1 MNGAA
6 DQLSNKHVC
15 TGHLSLGLLR
25 EDKCFAAEIMHERGV
40 RLASTREELT
50 GMPHD
55 DSATE
60 EFIRKASSLP
70 EDVVKLQTQIGLIV
84 SRMEKAIAN
93 HDFAKARGCS
103 DEERKEH
110 DKLYLLYQKHR
121 ISDWL
126 YHAARHDPRPG
137 HATAPAVLTLL
148 RLRAGPVP
156 RVARRPAARG
166 CRVGGGATNRA
177 RGHCRRIGTY

>member
-25 EDKCFAAEIMHERGV
+25 EDKCFAAEILHERGV

-55 DSATE
+55 DSANE
-60 EFIRKASSLP
+60 EFIRKSSSLP

-126 YHAARHDPRPG
+126 YDQNPDSPATRTLNRTAIRGMRP
-137 HATAPAVLTLL
+137 
-148 RLRAGPVP
+148 
-156 RVARRPAARG
+156 
-166 CRVGGGATNRA
+166 
-177 RGHCRRIGTY
+177 I

>member
-1 MNGAA
+1 
-6 DQLSNKHVC
+6 
-15 TGHLSLGLLR
+15 
-25 EDKCFAAEIMHERGV
+25 
-40 RLASTREELT
+40 
-50 GMPHD
+50 MPHD
-55 DSATE
+55 DSANE
-60 EFIRKASSLP
+60 EFIRKSSSLP

-126 YHAARHDPRPG
+126 YDQNPDSPATRTLNRTAIRGMRP
-137 HATAPAVLTLL
+137 
-148 RLRAGPVP
+148 
-156 RVARRPAARG
+156 
-166 CRVGGGATNRA
+166 
-177 RGHCRRIGTY
+177 I